1 MGRVWRAPPTERN
14 DDDKDVV
21 LLQKI
26 WYDRSIFI
34 MLFFLFS
41 SFNQAALPSA
51 AAKIKLYLIK
61 IIST

>member
-26 WYDRSIFI
+26 WYDWSIFI
-34 MLFFLFS
+34 MLFLLFS
-41 SFNQAALPSA
+41 SFNQAALPST